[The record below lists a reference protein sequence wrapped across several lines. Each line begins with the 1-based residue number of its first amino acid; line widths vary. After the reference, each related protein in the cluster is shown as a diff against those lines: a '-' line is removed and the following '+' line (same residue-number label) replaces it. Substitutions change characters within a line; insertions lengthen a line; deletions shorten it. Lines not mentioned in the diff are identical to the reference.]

1 MGGSRPFARSD
12 SGGLRILH
20 RPELPAAQ
28 VVAAIE
34 AHRRNAA
41 RGREACEQ
49 WGPGSSVS
57 RVLLRRQAGDLDLAV
72 KWNHPR
78 GLRSAVGERLRG
90 SRAARALRGA
100 ELLAPLG
107 VCHAVNWAIAE
118 RRSPGRIVE
127 SFLLSGFLDGALPL
141 PAAMPELLEQPARR
155 RAVARAI
162 GELVGALHA
171 AGLDHRDFK
180 HSNLLVL
187 PDLRVA
193 LLDLDSLFPPRR
205 PGWRGRVRA
214 LGQLEAYASDLYPEL
229 PRSDRARVLGRYLD
243 ANPEL
248 RPRRREL
255 VDAVRHWVEARLA
268 DWDGR
273 DRSDHIYFPLAARP
287 ALPPTIV
294 EVPATSH
301 PDVPLGDAPLGE
313 PPPAGASRAQ
323 APGPL
328 RRGGPT

>member
-1 MGGSRPFARSD
+1 MGGSRPFARSH

-28 VVAAIE
+28 VLAAIE

-57 RVLLRRQAGDLDLAV
+57 RVLLRRPSGDLDLAV

-78 GLRSAVGERLRG
+78 GLRSALSQRLLG
-90 SRAARALRGA
+90 SRAQRALRGA

-107 VCHAVNWAIAE
+107 VCHAENWAIAE
-118 RRSPGRIVE
+118 RRSAGGIAE

-141 PAAMPELLEQPARR
+141 PAAMPELLKDPPRR
-155 RAVARAI
+155 RAVARAV
-162 GELVGALHA
+162 GELVGRLHA

-187 PDLRVA
+187 PDQRVA
-193 LLDLDSLFPPRR
+193 LLDLDSLAPPRR

-229 PRSDRARVLGRYLD
+229 PRSDRARVLRSYLE

-255 VDAVRHWVEARLA
+255 VEAVRLWVETRLA
-268 DWDGR
+268 DWGRR

-287 ALPPTIV
+287 ALPPTVV
-294 EVPATSH
+294 EVPA
-301 PDVPLGDAPLGE
+301 
-313 PPPAGASRAQ
+313 ASDPSES
-323 APGPL
+323 PG
-328 RRGGPT
+328 G